1 MIAGMTAANH
11 LESGEEQ
18 KMPDSNAFL
27 SDFNTSRSNN
37 IITTTTNCQSTST
50 STSTDIVLESMEEC
64 VGCIEGINAQHTFEE
79 SLRKQAIHQR
89 QIATEQGLS
98 EAEAALIRLQMIDID
113 ATTVTSVAVASSAV
127 DGIRSA
133 MENALSTNTI
143 SSQLDDIL
151 EQVCGVQDSTASGCY
166 DGTCKITVAGGS
178 SGISCGIMDNDP
190 LPADLCEGIVLPMDT
205 TLPTS
210 LPGNYLVESKQGK
223 ITRSLVDVAAEDDQ
237 EEDLT
242 IDVMDTTLPTSLPGN
257 YLGGSK
263 QGTITRSLVD
273 VAAEDDVIQET
284 DQEEDLTTDVMD
296 TTLPTSL
303 PGKYLGET
311 KQGKIARSLV
321 DVAAEDD
328 ALQETDKE
336 EDLTID
342 VGAFHECAICN
353 DSAVTCDI
361 NGDENTGPSK
371 NSPLVGSTKSTST
384 MRKPVFCRLPC
395 CEIGSNYDT
404 ESSHTRKHSNF
415 NVCTACILVL
425 TVATKDGANRVGRCP
440 RCRQWISILT
450 LHSTSASIEVRKL
463 ESTGKCE
470 GCLKVTSPLIVEE
483 PATCDACFLA
493 GETSLT
499 YECKECHQPQT
510 IQSTLYRS
518 QPSAKTFGKEMS
530 PCNNCEKPTHWR
542 ILHDQLSF
550 IPANDVPEEWGDD
563 FLELARIRVQTARQG
578 IAKLNLIGHNA
589 QVQLAND
596 TNCAVM

>member
-1 MIAGMTAANH
+1 MIAGMTSNNH
-11 LESGEEQ
+11 LESDEEQ
-18 KMPDSNAFL
+18 KMSDSNAFL
-27 SDFNTSRSNN
+27 SDDNASRSNS
-37 IITTTTNCQSTST
+37 IITATTNCQLT

-64 VGCIEGINAQHTFEE
+64 VGCMEGLNEQHTFEE
-79 SLRKQAIHQR
+79 GLQKQAVHQR

-113 ATTVTSVAVASSAV
+113 ATAATSVAVVSTAADS
-127 DGIRSA
+127 IRSA
-133 MENALSTNTI
+133 MENALSTNTL

-166 DGTCKITVAGGS
+166 DGTCKVTIAGGS
-178 SGISCGIMDNDP
+178 SGVSCGIMDNDP

-210 LPGNYLVESKQGK
+210 IPGNHLVVSIQGK
-223 ITRSLVDVAAEDDQ
+223 SARSLVDVAAEDD
-237 EEDLT
+237 
-242 IDVMDTTLPTSLPGN
+242 
-257 YLGGSK
+257 
-263 QGTITRSLVD
+263 
-273 VAAEDDVIQET
+273 AIQET
-284 DQEEDLTTDVMD
+284 DQEEY
-296 TTLPTSL
+296 LPIDAGAVES
-303 PGKYLGET
+303 
-311 KQGKIARSLV
+311 KQGERTRSLVYVAAEDNAIQETDQEENFPIDVGAVESKQEKIARSLV

-328 ALQETDKE
+328 ALQEIDKE

-361 NGDENTGPSK
+361 NRDENISSSQ
-371 NSPLVGSTKSTST
+371 NSTLSSTKSATT
-384 MRKPVFCRLPC
+384 RRKPVFCRLPC
-395 CEIGSNYDT
+395 CET
-404 ESSHTRKHSNF
+404 ESSHTRKHSNL
-415 NVCTACILVL
+415 NVCAACILVL

-470 GCLKVTSPLIVEE
+470 GCLKVTSPLIIED

-499 YECKECHQPQT
+499 YECEDCNQPQT
-510 IQSTLYRS
+510 IQSILYRS
-518 QPSAKTFGKEMS
+518 QPSAKTFGNEVY
-530 PCNNCEKPTHWR
+530 PCNHCEKQTHWK

-578 IAKLNLIGHNA
+578 IAKLNPIGQSVH
-589 QVQLAND
+589 VQLASD
-596 TNCAVM
+596 ANCAVM